1 MSSTPDVYRHRCF
14 DRPIQAAPVS
24 FAVILKGAL
33 QVPPMETIDIR
44 TGNLT

>member
-1 MSSTPDVYRHRCF
+1 MFTRIAALTGPS
-14 DRPIQAAPVS
+14 QAAPVS